1 MKIQE
6 TGNTFLPAH
15 KSSSCTL
22 PSGSPLSHKHFL
34 VQYALLSC
42 PTFFCFHLLQK
53 FFLNSSLTFPH
64 SLLCLFLYCC
74 FQLIFPKAA
83 AAFTAQQSQQHRAS
97 GKQHCCCPRVPSSSH
112 LWPADQLTGTFW
124 SINKH
129 ICLAAGSWECES
141 YCNPHKDWVIAEDWL
156 SRVFLLKEAEDP
168 LSLCTPSLV
177 AVRFYADSSFRDC
190 CSTCKQ
196 GLLLRIEAP
205 CSCYWQQECVTVWHW
220 CALG

>member
-1 MKIQE
+1 MSFF
-6 TGNTFLPAH
+6 TVLVPVLLFPTDLP
-15 KSSSCTL
+15 KSSSCFHCPAKPTTQGL
-22 PSGSPLSHKHFL
+22 RKA
-34 VQYALLSC
+34 ALLL
-42 PTFFCFHLLQK
+42 PTCAVLITSVARRSADWYFLKHKQTHL
-53 FFLNSSLTFPH
+53 P
-64 SLLCLFLYCC
+64 CC
-74 FQLIFPKAA
+74 REL
-83 AAFTAQQSQQHRAS
+83 
-97 GKQHCCCPRVPSSSH
+97 
-112 LWPADQLTGTFW
+112 
-124 SINKH
+124 
-129 ICLAAGSWECES
+129 ECES